1 NIGCEK
7 VCPQEWGHGSLKGY
21 ATNGQR
27 AEVVGK
33 QVGDY
38 SPSFQR
44 IWRSMPRMTGT
55 SRAGI
60 SRRWMRRRTFS
71 LVETAV
77 TGLTKPLLARASR
90 RRKAICPVSAVV
102 AEAIFT
108 GRAAAAL
115 GSRAIS

>member
-1 NIGCEK
+1 MANIGCEK
-7 VCPQEWGHGSLKGY
+7 ICPQEWGHGSLKGY

-27 AEVVGK
+27 AEAAEEVVGK

-71 LVETAV
+71 LVEAAMQIATDPVQAG
-77 TGLTKPLLARASR
+77 TGLLIVVLGL
-90 RRKAICPVSAVV
+90 PV
-102 AEAIFT
+102 
-108 GRAAAAL
+108 
-115 GSRAIS
+115 